1 MCSYEISIITKKII
15 GVANFTIYR
24 KTNTLI
30 INLKNR
36 ASISLEEIK
45 NSFENEDYKNEIKIY
60 SPIQKSKDTNINYRN
75 RLKDKEERY

>member
-1 MCSYEISIITKKII
+1 MKKIEIIFESLYCDMCSYEISIITKKII

-45 NSFENEDYKNEIKIY
+45 NSFENEDYIVRSIK
-60 SPIQKSKDTNINYRN
+60 
-75 RLKDKEERY
+75 ERDATYTIPLF